1 MGLSQAVGA
10 CASWEVQHPVGSGGD
25 SPQPR
30 PLAPGGVAGACPGE
44 QGSLPSILMMSG
56 LVKGAN

>member
-1 MGLSQAVGA
+1 MTAHSLVPQL
-10 CASWEVQHPVGSGGD
+10 QGG
-25 SPQPR
+25 
-30 PLAPGGVAGACPGE
+30 AGACPGE